1 MKTFFWYDY
10 ETFGISPK
18 VDRISQ
24 FAGIRTDESL
34 NILDEHMF
42 YCKPTHDCLPTPEA
56 CAVTGISPQLC
67 EQKGMV
73 EHEFIQKINTEF
85 STPNTCIVGYNSIRF
100 DDEFTRY
107 TLYRNFM
114 DPYAWHWKNGNTR
127 WDILDVV
134 RLTYALKKNSSL
146 KWVYKKYIKCELLGF
161 YWGEREGKK
170 AVIAKVKNIDGQEY
184 EIANNLDNQVEK
196 IFGELSKLKGEIV
209 GYCTFGRHSNLEWFE
224 NMELWD
230 DNLTKKYPIFKLDQL
245 APINGIEHADAHDAL
260 ADVRATIGIAKII
273 KDTQPQLFDYAFSLR
288 EKKTVE
294 AKIKLFEPMLHTSGM
309 YLAEKSCTRLAV
321 ALAYHPEYNDRA
333 IVFNL
338 DQDPSI
344 LLELDI
350 EKLKTRMFTKQ
361 SELPKGVERLQIKDL
376 VFNKSPMFVPN
387 VYKLEPKIIEQL
399 QIDMVTCLDRL
410 SFIKD
415 NQKAIGK
422 IVQDLYKN
430 DQERIQTTDVDQA
443 LYDGFMDNGDKRIG
457 YQIQTLGVD
466 ALKNFHPK
474 FKDDKLSTLLMH
486 FKARNY
492 PEALSEDETE
502 DWFETVQ
509 GRVQAG
515 ENGYLNIDEY
525 FQRINALREQ
535 HPNKE
540 KLWQQLEAYGE
551 SFF

>member
-1 MKTFFWYDY
+1 MKTFYWYDY

-18 VDRISQ
+18 IDRVSQ

-42 YCKPTHDCLPTPEA
+42 YCKPTHDCLPAPEA
-56 CAVTGISPQLC
+56 CSITGISPQLC
-67 EQKGMV
+67 EQKGMI
-73 EHEFIQKINTEF
+73 EHAFIQKIHTEF

-107 TLYRNFM
+107 TLYRNFI

-134 RLTYALKKNSSL
+134 RLCYALKKEASL
-146 KWVYKKYIKCELLGF
+146 KWVYDEN
-161 YWGEREGKK
+161 GKP
-170 AVIAKVKNIDGQEY
+170 V
-184 EIANNLDNQVEK
+184 
-196 IFGELSKLKGEIV
+196 
-209 GYCTFGRHSNLEWFE
+209 
-224 NMELWD
+224 
-230 DNLTKKYPIFKLDQL
+230 FKLDQL
-245 APINGIEHADAHDAL
+245 SLANGIEHANAHDAL
-260 ADVRATIGIAKII
+260 ADVRATISIAKII

-294 AKIKLFEPMLHTSGM
+294 SKIQLFEPMLHTSGM
-309 YLAEKSCTRLAV
+309 YPATLSCTRLAV

-338 DQDPSI
+338 DQDPSM
-344 LLELDI
+344 LLEMDI
-350 EKLKTRMFTKQ
+350 EELKTLMFTKQ
-361 SELPKGVERLQIKDL
+361 SELPEGVKRLEIKDL
-376 VFNKSPMFVPN
+376 IFNKSPMFVPN
-387 VYKLEPKIIEQL
+387 VYKLDPKVIAQL
-399 QIDMVTCLDRL
+399 QIDMDACLQHL

-415 NQKAIGK
+415 NQNAISEV
-422 IVQDLYKN
+422 VQALYMN
-430 DQERIQTTDVDQA
+430 DQERTKSADVDQA
-443 LYDGFMDNGDKRIG
+443 LYDGFMDNSDKRIG
-457 YQIQTLGVD
+457 DQVQTLSSD
-466 ALKNFHPK
+466 ELKDFHPK
-474 FKDDKLSTLLMH
+474 FKDQKLNTLLMH

-492 PEALSEDETE
+492 PETLSEDETE

-525 FQRINALREQ
+525 FRRINALREQ

>member
-1 MKTFFWYDY
+1 MKTFYWYDY
-10 ETFGISPK
+10 ETFGISPRI
-18 VDRISQ
+18 DRISQ
-24 FAGIRTDESL
+24 FAGIRTDENL

-42 YCKPTHDCLPTPEA
+42 YCKPTHDCLPAPEA

-67 EQKGMV
+67 EQKGMI
-73 EHEFIQKINTEF
+73 EHAFIKKIHTEF

-100 DDEFTRY
+100 DDEFTRH
-107 TLYRNFM
+107 TLYRNFI

-134 RLTYALKKNSSL
+134 RLCYALKKDASL
-146 KWVYKKYIKCELLGF
+146 KWVYDEN
-161 YWGEREGKK
+161 GK
-170 AVIAKVKNIDGQEY
+170 
-184 EIANNLDNQVEK
+184 
-196 IFGELSKLKGEIV
+196 
-209 GYCTFGRHSNLEWFE
+209 
-224 NMELWD
+224 
-230 DNLTKKYPIFKLDQL
+230 PIFKLDQL
-245 APINGIEHADAHDAL
+245 SLANGIEHANAHDAL
-260 ADVRATIGIAKII
+260 ADVRATISIAKII
-273 KDTQPQLFDYAFSLR
+273 KESQPQLFDYAFSLR

-294 AKIKLFEPMLHTSGM
+294 RKIQLFEPMLHTSGM
-309 YLAEKSCTRLAV
+309 YPAEKSCTRLAV

-338 DQDPSI
+338 DQDPGL
-344 LLELDI
+344 LLEL
-350 EKLKTRMFTKQ
+350 EVEELKALMFTKQ

-399 QIDMVTCLDRL
+399 HIDMETCLGRL

-430 DQERIQTTDVDQA
+430 DQEHIKTTDVDQT

-457 YQIQTLGVD
+457 DQIQTLSVD
-466 ALKNFHPK
+466 ALKDFHPK
-474 FKDDKLSTLLMH
+474 FKDDKLSILLMR

-492 PEALSEDETE
+492 PEALSEDEAE

-515 ENGYLNIDEY
+515 ENGYLAIDDY
-525 FQRINALREQ
+525 FQRINAMREQ
-535 HPNKE
+535 HPNNE

>member
-1 MKTFFWYDY
+1 MKTFYWYDY

-18 VDRISQ
+18 IDRVSQ

-42 YCKPTHDCLPTPEA
+42 YCKPTHDCLPAPEA
-56 CAVTGISPQLC
+56 CSITGISPQLC
-67 EQKGMV
+67 EQKGMI
-73 EHEFIQKINTEF
+73 EHAFIQKIHTEF

-107 TLYRNFM
+107 TLYRNFI

-134 RLTYALKKNSSL
+134 RLCYALKKEASL
-146 KWVYKKYIKCELLGF
+146 KWVYDEN
-161 YWGEREGKK
+161 GKP
-170 AVIAKVKNIDGQEY
+170 V
-184 EIANNLDNQVEK
+184 
-196 IFGELSKLKGEIV
+196 
-209 GYCTFGRHSNLEWFE
+209 
-224 NMELWD
+224 
-230 DNLTKKYPIFKLDQL
+230 FKLDQL
-245 APINGIEHADAHDAL
+245 SLANGIEHANAHDAL
-260 ADVRATIGIAKII
+260 ADVRATISIAKII

-294 AKIKLFEPMLHTSGM
+294 SKIQLFEPMLHISGM
-309 YLAEKSCTRLAV
+309 YPATLSCTRLAV

-338 DQDPSI
+338 DQDPSM
-344 LLELDI
+344 LLEMDI
-350 EKLKTRMFTKQ
+350 EELKTLMFTKQ
-361 SELPKGVERLQIKDL
+361 SELPEGVKRLEIKDL
-376 VFNKSPMFVPN
+376 IFNKSPMFVPN
-387 VYKLEPKIIEQL
+387 VYKLDPKVIAQL
-399 QIDMVTCLDRL
+399 QIDMDACLQRL

-415 NQKAIGK
+415 NQNAISK
-422 IVQDLYKN
+422 VVQALYMN
-430 DQERIQTTDVDQA
+430 DQERTKSADVDQA
-443 LYDGFMDNGDKRIG
+443 LYDGFMDNSDKRIG
-457 YQIQTLGVD
+457 DQVQTLSSD
-466 ALKNFHPK
+466 ELKDFHPK
-474 FKDDKLSTLLMH
+474 FKDQKLNTLLMH

-492 PEALSEDETE
+492 PETLSEDETE

-540 KLWQQLEAYGE
+540 KLWQQLEVYGE

>member
-1 MKTFFWYDY
+1 MKTFYWYDY
-10 ETFGISPK
+10 ETFGISPRI
-18 VDRISQ
+18 DRISQ
-24 FAGIRTDESL
+24 FAGIRTDENL

-42 YCKPTHDCLPTPEA
+42 YCKPTHDCLPAPEA

-67 EQKGMV
+67 EQKGMI
-73 EHEFIQKINTEF
+73 EHAFIQKINTEF

-100 DDEFTRY
+100 DDEFTRH
-107 TLYRNFM
+107 TLYRNFI

-134 RLTYALKKNSSL
+134 RLCYALKKDASL
-146 KWVYKKYIKCELLGF
+146 EWVYDEN
-161 YWGEREGKK
+161 GK
-170 AVIAKVKNIDGQEY
+170 
-184 EIANNLDNQVEK
+184 
-196 IFGELSKLKGEIV
+196 
-209 GYCTFGRHSNLEWFE
+209 
-224 NMELWD
+224 
-230 DNLTKKYPIFKLDQL
+230 PIFKLDQL
-245 APINGIEHADAHDAL
+245 SLANGIEHANAHDAL
-260 ADVRATIGIAKII
+260 ADVRATIAIAKII
-273 KDTQPQLFDYAFSLR
+273 KESQPQLFDYAFSLR

-294 AKIKLFEPMLHTSGM
+294 RKIQLFEPMLHTSGM
-309 YLAEKSCTRLAV
+309 YPAEKSCTRLAV

-338 DQDPSI
+338 DQDPGL
-344 LLELDI
+344 LLEL
-350 EKLKTRMFTKQ
+350 EVEELKALMFTKQ

-399 QIDMVTCLDRL
+399 QIDMETCLDRL

-430 DQERIQTTDVDQA
+430 DQERIKTTDVDQT

-457 YQIQTLGVD
+457 DQIQTLSVD
-466 ALKNFHPK
+466 ALKDFHPK
-474 FKDDKLSTLLMH
+474 FKDDKLSILLMH

-492 PEALSEDETE
+492 PETLSEDEAE

-515 ENGYLNIDEY
+515 ENGYLAIDDY
-525 FQRINALREQ
+525 FQRINAMREQ
-535 HPNKE
+535 HPNNE

>member
-1 MKTFFWYDY
+1 MKTFYWYDY
-10 ETFGISPK
+10 ETFGISPRI
-18 VDRISQ
+18 DRISQ
-24 FAGIRTDESL
+24 FAGIRTDENL

-42 YCKPTHDCLPTPEA
+42 YCKPTHDCLPAPEA

-67 EQKGMV
+67 EQKGMI
-73 EHEFIQKINTEF
+73 EHAFVKKIHTEF

-100 DDEFTRY
+100 DDEFTRHA
-107 TLYRNFM
+107 LYRNFI

-134 RLTYALKKNSSL
+134 RLCYALKKDASL
-146 KWVYKKYIKCELLGF
+146 EWVYDEN
-161 YWGEREGKK
+161 GK
-170 AVIAKVKNIDGQEY
+170 
-184 EIANNLDNQVEK
+184 
-196 IFGELSKLKGEIV
+196 
-209 GYCTFGRHSNLEWFE
+209 
-224 NMELWD
+224 
-230 DNLTKKYPIFKLDQL
+230 PIFKLDQL
-245 APINGIEHADAHDAL
+245 SLANGIEHANAHDAL
-260 ADVRATIGIAKII
+260 ADVRATIAIAKII
-273 KDTQPQLFDYAFSLR
+273 KKSQPQLFDYAFSLR

-294 AKIKLFEPMLHTSGM
+294 RKIQLFEPMLHTSGM
-309 YLAEKSCTRLAV
+309 YPAEKSCTRLAV

-338 DQDPSI
+338 DQDPGL
-344 LLELDI
+344 LLEL
-350 EKLKTRMFTKQ
+350 EVEELKALMFTKQ

-399 QIDMVTCLDRL
+399 QIDMETCLGRL

-430 DQERIQTTDVDQA
+430 DQERIKTTDVDQT

-457 YQIQTLGVD
+457 DQIQTLSVD
-466 ALKNFHPK
+466 ALKDFHPK
-474 FKDDKLSTLLMH
+474 FKDDKLSILLMH

-492 PEALSEDETE
+492 PEALSEDEAE

-515 ENGYLNIDEY
+515 ENGYLAIDDY
-525 FQRINALREQ
+525 FQRINAMREQ
-535 HPNKE
+535 HPNNE

>member
-1 MKTFFWYDY
+1 MKTFYWYDY

-24 FAGIRTDESL
+24 FAGIRTDENL

-42 YCKPTHDCLPTPEA
+42 YCKPTHDCLPAPEA
-56 CAVTGISPQLC
+56 CAITGISPQLC
-67 EQKGMV
+67 EQKGV
-73 EHEFIQKINTEF
+73 TEHEFIKKINNEF
-85 STPNTCIVGYNSIRF
+85 TTPDTCIVGYNSIRF

-107 TLYRNFM
+107 ALYRNFI

-134 RLTYALKKNSSL
+134 RLCYALKKDTSL
-146 KWVYKKYIKCELLGF
+146 KWVHNE
-161 YWGEREGKK
+161 EGK
-170 AVIAKVKNIDGQEY
+170 
-184 EIANNLDNQVEK
+184 
-196 IFGELSKLKGEIV
+196 
-209 GYCTFGRHSNLEWFE
+209 
-224 NMELWD
+224 
-230 DNLTKKYPIFKLDQL
+230 PIFKLDQL
-245 APINGIEHADAHDAL
+245 SLANGIEHANAHDAL
-260 ADVRATIGIAKII
+260 ADVRATIAIAKII

-294 AKIKLFEPMLHTSGM
+294 GKIKLFEPMLHTSGM
-309 YLAEKSCTRLAV
+309 YPATLSCTRLAV

-344 LLELDI
+344 LLAMDI
-350 EKLKTRMFTKQ
+350 EELKTLMFTKQ
-361 SELPKGVERLQIKDL
+361 SELPEGIKRLDIKDL
-376 VFNKSPMFVPN
+376 IFNKSPMFVPN
-387 VYKLEPKIIEQL
+387 VYKLDPKVVAQL
-399 QIDMVTCLDRL
+399 QIDMDTCMQRL

-415 NQKAIGK
+415 NQTAISK
-422 IVQDLYKN
+422 IAQDLYKN
-430 DQERIQTTDVDQA
+430 DRDYADTKDVDQS
-443 LYDGFMDNGDKRIG
+443 LYGGFIDNVDKRIG
-457 YQIQTLGVD
+457 DQIQMLGMD
-466 ALKNFHPK
+466 ELKDFHPK
-474 FKDDKLSTLLMH
+474 FKDEKLSILLMH

-492 PEALSEDETE
+492 PETLSEAEAE

-525 FQRINALREQ
+525 FQRINTMREL

>member
-1 MKTFFWYDY
+1 MKTFYWYDY

-18 VDRISQ
+18 IDRISQ
-24 FAGIRTDESL
+24 FAGIRTDENL

-42 YCKPTHDCLPTPEA
+42 YCKPTHDCLPAPEA
-56 CAVTGISPQLC
+56 CSITSISPQLC
-67 EQKGMV
+67 EQKGMI
-73 EHEFIQKINTEF
+73 EHAFIQKIHTEF

-100 DDEFTRY
+100 DDEFTRH
-107 TLYRNFM
+107 TLYRNFI

-134 RLTYALKKNSSL
+134 RLCYALKKDNSL
-146 KWVYKKYIKCELLGF
+146 KWVHNE
-161 YWGEREGKK
+161 EGK
-170 AVIAKVKNIDGQEY
+170 
-184 EIANNLDNQVEK
+184 
-196 IFGELSKLKGEIV
+196 
-209 GYCTFGRHSNLEWFE
+209 
-224 NMELWD
+224 
-230 DNLTKKYPIFKLDQL
+230 PIFKLDQL
-245 APINGIEHADAHDAL
+245 SLANGIEHANAHDAL
-260 ADVRATIGIAKII
+260 ADVRATIAIAKII

-294 AKIKLFEPMLHTSGM
+294 SKIQLFEPMLHTSGM
-309 YLAEKSCTRLAV
+309 YPATLSCTRLVV

-338 DQDPSI
+338 DQDPSM
-344 LLELDI
+344 LLEMDI
-350 EKLKTRMFTKQ
+350 EELKTLMFTKQ
-361 SELPKGVERLQIKDL
+361 SELPEGVKRLEIKDL
-376 VFNKSPMFVPN
+376 IFNKSPMFVPN
-387 VYKLEPKIIEQL
+387 IYKLDPKVVAQL
-399 QIDMVTCLDRL
+399 QIDMDACLQRL

-415 NQKAIGK
+415 NQNAISEV
-422 IVQDLYKN
+422 VQALYKN
-430 DQERIQTTDVDQA
+430 DQERTRTADVDQA
-443 LYDGFMDNGDKRIG
+443 LYDGFMDNADKRIG
-457 YQIQTLGVD
+457 DQVQTLS
-466 ALKNFHPK
+466 ANELKDFHPR
-474 FKDDKLSTLLMH
+474 FKDQKLNTLLMH

-492 PEALSEDETE
+492 PETLSEDETE

-540 KLWQQLEAYGE
+540 KLWQQLEVYGE

>member
-1 MKTFFWYDY
+1 MKTFYWYDY
-10 ETFGISPK
+10 ETFGISPRI
-18 VDRISQ
+18 DRISQ
-24 FAGIRTDESL
+24 FAGIRTDENL

-42 YCKPTHDCLPTPEA
+42 YCKPTHDCLPAPEA
-56 CAVTGISPQLC
+56 CSVTGISPQLC
-67 EQKGMV
+67 EQKGMI
-73 EHEFIQKINTEF
+73 EHAFVKKIHTEF

-100 DDEFTRY
+100 DDEFTRHA
-107 TLYRNFM
+107 LYRNFI

-134 RLTYALKKNSSL
+134 RLCYALKKDASL
-146 KWVYKKYIKCELLGF
+146 EWVYDEN
-161 YWGEREGKK
+161 GK
-170 AVIAKVKNIDGQEY
+170 
-184 EIANNLDNQVEK
+184 
-196 IFGELSKLKGEIV
+196 
-209 GYCTFGRHSNLEWFE
+209 
-224 NMELWD
+224 
-230 DNLTKKYPIFKLDQL
+230 PIFKLDQL
-245 APINGIEHADAHDAL
+245 SLANGIEHANAHDAL
-260 ADVRATIGIAKII
+260 ADVRATIAIAKII
-273 KDTQPQLFDYAFSLR
+273 KKSQPQLFDYAFSLR

-294 AKIKLFEPMLHTSGM
+294 RKIQLFEPMLHTSGM
-309 YLAEKSCTRLAV
+309 YPAEKSCTRLAV

-338 DQDPSI
+338 DQDPSL
-344 LLELDI
+344 LLEL
-350 EKLKTRMFTKQ
+350 EVEELKALMFTKQ

-387 VYKLEPKIIEQL
+387 VYKLEPRIIEQL
-399 QIDMVTCLDRL
+399 QIDMKTCLDRL

-422 IVQDLYKN
+422 IVQDLYRN
-430 DQERIQTTDVDQA
+430 DQERIKTTDVDQT

-457 YQIQTLGVD
+457 DQIQTLSVD
-466 ALKNFHPK
+466 ALKDFHPK
-474 FKDDKLSTLLMH
+474 FKDDKLSILLMH

-492 PEALSEDETE
+492 PEALSEDEAE

-515 ENGYLNIDEY
+515 ENGYLAIDDY
-525 FQRINALREQ
+525 FQRINAMREQ
-535 HPNKE
+535 HPNNE

>member
-1 MKTFFWYDY
+1 MKTFYWYDY
-10 ETFGISPK
+10 ETFGISPRI
-18 VDRISQ
+18 DRISQ
-24 FAGIRTDESL
+24 FAGIRTDENL

-42 YCKPTHDCLPTPEA
+42 YCKPTHDCLPAPEA

-67 EQKGMV
+67 EQKGMI
-73 EHEFIQKINTEF
+73 EHAFVKKIHTEF

-100 DDEFTRY
+100 DDEFTRHA
-107 TLYRNFM
+107 LYRNFI

-134 RLTYALKKNSSL
+134 RLCYALKKDASL
-146 KWVYKKYIKCELLGF
+146 EWVYDEN
-161 YWGEREGKK
+161 GK
-170 AVIAKVKNIDGQEY
+170 
-184 EIANNLDNQVEK
+184 
-196 IFGELSKLKGEIV
+196 
-209 GYCTFGRHSNLEWFE
+209 
-224 NMELWD
+224 
-230 DNLTKKYPIFKLDQL
+230 PIFKLDQL
-245 APINGIEHADAHDAL
+245 SLANGIEHTNAHDAL
-260 ADVRATIGIAKII
+260 ADVRATIAIAKII
-273 KDTQPQLFDYAFSLR
+273 KESQPQLFDYAFSLR

-294 AKIKLFEPMLHTSGM
+294 RKIQLFEPMLHTSGM
-309 YLAEKSCTRLAV
+309 YPAEKSCTRLAV

-338 DQDPSI
+338 DQDPGL
-344 LLELDI
+344 LLEL
-350 EKLKTRMFTKQ
+350 EVEELKALMFTKQ

-399 QIDMVTCLDRL
+399 QIDMETCLGRL

-430 DQERIQTTDVDQA
+430 DQERIKTTDVDQT

-457 YQIQTLGVD
+457 DQIQTLSVD
-466 ALKNFHPK
+466 ALKDFHPK
-474 FKDDKLSTLLMH
+474 FKDDKLSILLMH

-492 PEALSEDETE
+492 PEALSEDEAE

-515 ENGYLNIDEY
+515 ENGYLAIDDY
-525 FQRINALREQ
+525 FQRINAMREQ
-535 HPNKE
+535 HPNNE

>member
-1 MKTFFWYDY
+1 MKTFYWYDY
-10 ETFGISPK
+10 ETFGISPRI
-18 VDRISQ
+18 DRISQ
-24 FAGIRTDESL
+24 FAGIRTDENL

-42 YCKPTHDCLPTPEA
+42 YCKPTHDCLPAPEA

-67 EQKGMV
+67 EQKGMI
-73 EHEFIQKINTEF
+73 EHAFVKKINTEF

-100 DDEFTRY
+100 DDEFTRHA
-107 TLYRNFM
+107 LYRNFI

-134 RLTYALKKNSSL
+134 RLCYALKKDASL
-146 KWVYKKYIKCELLGF
+146 EWVYDEN
-161 YWGEREGKK
+161 GK
-170 AVIAKVKNIDGQEY
+170 
-184 EIANNLDNQVEK
+184 
-196 IFGELSKLKGEIV
+196 
-209 GYCTFGRHSNLEWFE
+209 
-224 NMELWD
+224 
-230 DNLTKKYPIFKLDQL
+230 PIFKLDQL
-245 APINGIEHADAHDAL
+245 SLANGIEHANAHDAL
-260 ADVRATIGIAKII
+260 ADVRATIAIAKII
-273 KDTQPQLFDYAFSLR
+273 KESQPQLFDYAFSLR

-294 AKIKLFEPMLHTSGM
+294 RKIQLFEPMLHTSGM
-309 YLAEKSCTRLAV
+309 YPAEKSCTRLAV

-338 DQDPSI
+338 DQDPGL
-344 LLELDI
+344 LLEL
-350 EKLKTRMFTKQ
+350 EVEELKALMFTKQ

-399 QIDMVTCLDRL
+399 QIDMETCLDRL

-415 NQKAIGK
+415 NQKTISK
-422 IVQDLYKN
+422 IVQDLYRN
-430 DQERIQTTDVDQA
+430 DQERIKTTDVDQT

-457 YQIQTLGVD
+457 DQIQTLSVD
-466 ALKNFHPK
+466 ALKDFHPK
-474 FKDDKLSTLLMH
+474 FKDDKLSILLMR

-492 PEALSEDETE
+492 PEALSEDEAE

-515 ENGYLNIDEY
+515 ENGYLAIDDY
-525 FQRINALREQ
+525 FQRINAMREQ
-535 HPNKE
+535 HPNNE

>member
-1 MKTFFWYDY
+1 MKTFYWYDY
-10 ETFGISPK
+10 ETFGISPRI
-18 VDRISQ
+18 DRISQ
-24 FAGIRTDESL
+24 FAGIRTDENL

-42 YCKPTHDCLPTPEA
+42 YCKPTHDCLPAPEA

-67 EQKGMV
+67 EQKGMI
-73 EHEFIQKINTEF
+73 EHAFIQKINTEF
-85 STPNTCIVGYNSIRF
+85 STSNTCIVGYNSIRF
-100 DDEFTRY
+100 DDEFTRH
-107 TLYRNFM
+107 TLYRNFI

-134 RLTYALKKNSSL
+134 RLCYALKKDASL
-146 KWVYKKYIKCELLGF
+146 EWVYDEN
-161 YWGEREGKK
+161 GK
-170 AVIAKVKNIDGQEY
+170 
-184 EIANNLDNQVEK
+184 
-196 IFGELSKLKGEIV
+196 
-209 GYCTFGRHSNLEWFE
+209 
-224 NMELWD
+224 
-230 DNLTKKYPIFKLDQL
+230 PIFKLDQL
-245 APINGIEHADAHDAL
+245 SLANGIEHANAHDAL
-260 ADVRATIGIAKII
+260 ADVRATISIAKII

-294 AKIKLFEPMLHTSGM
+294 RKIQLFEPMLHTSGM
-309 YLAEKSCTRLAV
+309 YPAEKSCTRLAV

-338 DQDPSI
+338 DQDPAL
-344 LLELDI
+344 LLEL
-350 EKLKTRMFTKQ
+350 EVEELKALMFTKQ

-387 VYKLEPKIIEQL
+387 VYKLESKIIEQL
-399 QIDMVTCLDRL
+399 QIDMETCLRRL

-430 DQERIQTTDVDQA
+430 DQERIKTTDVDQT

-457 YQIQTLGVD
+457 DQIQTLSVD
-466 ALKNFHPK
+466 ALKDFHPK
-474 FKDDKLSTLLMH
+474 FKDDKLSILLMH

-492 PEALSEDETE
+492 PEALSEDEAE

-515 ENGYLNIDEY
+515 ENGYLAIDEY
-525 FQRINALREQ
+525 FQRINAMREQ
-535 HPNKE
+535 HPNNE